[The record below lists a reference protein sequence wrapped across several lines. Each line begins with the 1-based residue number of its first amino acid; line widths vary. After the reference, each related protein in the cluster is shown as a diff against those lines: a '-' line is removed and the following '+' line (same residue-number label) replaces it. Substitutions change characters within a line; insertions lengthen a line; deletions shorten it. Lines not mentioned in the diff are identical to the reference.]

1 MSLFEQHLWIPGLV
15 LMGVMAGPCC
25 AQAGQSQSAPAAAS
39 PAQASPVGQSAGPVT
54 GQAPSTPAPA
64 NVTIQ
69 TPPPTDE
76 EIGDSLS
83 ARRAYQSAITA
94 YQKIHDPS
102 AEVWNKMGIAYQM
115 MFNQKDAA
123 RCYANSLKKD
133 PKNPQVLNNMATI
146 YDAQKEYGT
155 AEHYYR
161 KALRIDPKAAVILRN
176 LGSNYLSQH
185 KFSRGEMCFQQA
197 MAIDPTVFESHSG
210 VSVEN
215 PTSVQERGAMHY
227 YMARSCVSAGMQD
240 CAIQN
245 LRLAL
250 NEGFTNP
257 KKIAADSSFASLRP
271 LPAFQ
276 LLIAAQSSQ

>member
-25 AQAGQSQSAPAAAS
+25 ARADQGQSAPAAAS
-39 PAQASPVGQSAGPVT
+39 PAQASPVAQPAAPGT
-54 GQAPSTPAPA
+54 GQAPGPA
-64 NVTIQ
+64 NLTIQ

-83 ARRAYQSAITA
+83 ARKAYQSAITA
-94 YQKIHDPS
+94 YQKIQNPS
-102 AEVWNKMGIAYQM
+102 AEMWNKMGIAYQM

-197 MAIDPTVFESHSG
+197 MAIDPTVFDTHSG
-210 VSVEN
+210 VSVKT
-215 PTSVQERGAMHY
+215 PPRCRIGERCTITWRAV
-227 YMARSCVSAGMQD
+227 A
-240 CAIQN
+240 
-245 LRLAL
+245 
-250 NEGFTNP
+250 
-257 KKIAADSSFASLRP
+257 
-271 LPAFQ
+271 
-276 LLIAAQSSQ
+276 